1 MRMLLALLKDF
12 LPSDSE
18 SQFLKFRQFLFTI
31 INNKKTL
38 VVKKLGGQAPLAPA
52 PPAPRAPMALKMF
65 FEVCH
70 GDSF

>member
-38 VVKKLGGQAPLAPA
+38 VVKRLGGQAPLAHDG
-52 PPAPRAPMALKMF
+52 
-65 FEVCH
+65 VCDGGCFYLH
-70 GDSF
+70 DV